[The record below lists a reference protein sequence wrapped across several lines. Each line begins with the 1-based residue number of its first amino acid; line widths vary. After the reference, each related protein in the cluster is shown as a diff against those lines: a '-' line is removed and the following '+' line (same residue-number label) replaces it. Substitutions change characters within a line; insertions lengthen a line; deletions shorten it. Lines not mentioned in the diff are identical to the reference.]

1 MEIFDVLN
9 ELEELI
15 EDSTK
20 IPMTAKVIVDV
31 DELLDF
37 VDRIRSVMPEE
48 IKQAKWIA
56 KEHQRIITDAEGEA
70 AKIIEDAKSQICKI
84 AEESQVVKQAENHAE
99 EIIKKA
105 RQTANELMAGA
116 NGYADDILNGLEH
129 SLTRT
134 LDEVKQGR
142 EELYKTANK

>member
-20 IPMTAKVIVDV
+20 IPMTAKVIVDA

-56 KEHQRIITDAEGEA
+56 KEHQRIISDAEGEA
-70 AKIIEDAKSQICKI
+70 IKIVEEAKDQITKI
-84 AEESQVVKQAENHAE
+84 AEESQVVKQAEMQAD

-105 RQTANELMAGA
+105 RQTASELMAGA
-116 NGYADDILNGLEH
+116 NGYADDVLSSLEH
-129 SLTRT
+129 SLSKT